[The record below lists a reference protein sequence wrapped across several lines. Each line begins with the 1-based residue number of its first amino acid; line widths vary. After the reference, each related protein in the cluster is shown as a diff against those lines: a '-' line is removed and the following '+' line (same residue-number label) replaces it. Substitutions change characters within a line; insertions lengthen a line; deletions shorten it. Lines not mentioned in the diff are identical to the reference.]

1 MRLSNSQNQILLVNK
16 VFPNLL
22 VKTYHG
28 NVFLSNLIKDK
39 WMIVYSNPADL
50 LPSNLEEKKNLVQHL
65 KALKSINCELMGFS
79 TRGFKEHLVITNW
92 VNSYLMDE
100 LIFPIFYHTE
110 GILEKDLGEESM
122 EMQNPIKDPIYLVDK
137 DGMTRVVLNGL
148 DESNRNLE
156 KVLDWAGRAI
166 HNRPT
171 TGNTVTA

>member
-1 MRLSNSQNQILLVNK
+1 MRLSSNQNQILLVNK

-50 LPSNLEEKKNLVQHL
+50 MPRSLEEKKKLVHNL
-65 KALKSINCELMGFS
+65 KELKSMNCELMGFS
-79 TRGFKEHLVITNW
+79 TRSFKEHLVITNW

-100 LIFPIFYHTE
+100 LIFPIFYHTD
-110 GILEKDLGEESM
+110 GVLEKDLGEESM

-148 DESNRNLE
+148 DERNRAME
-156 KVLDWAGRAI
+156 KVLDWASRAI
-166 HNRPT
+166 LNRPT
-171 TGNTVTA
+171 TGNPVTA